1 MTGSDPSVAAPRYL
15 LDNRAAEAEQR
26 FDSLSAMFDAVTI
39 RHLTAIGVGP
49 GWRCWEV
56 GVGGPSILGWL
67 AGQVGPTGRVLA
79 TDIDT
84 RWAQAAASANVEVRR
99 HDVAED
105 PPPAGP
111 FDVVHAR
118 LVLIHVPERERALE
132 RMVSAL
138 RPGGWLLIEDFDPA
152 LQPLACPD
160 AHGDAQQVANRVR
173 AAFRALL
180 SERGADL
187 SFGRRLPRMF
197 RDAGLMDVG
206 ADAYLSI
213 ALPAAVELEKA
224 NVQQVREALV
234 LGGHVSA
241 EEVDAHLAAL
251 DAGGLDVATAPL
263 ISAWGRSALP
273 PSG

>member
-1 MTGSDPSVAAPRYL
+1 MTDLEALSAAADPASSEPSPGYL

-26 FDSLSAMFDAVTI
+26 FDSLSAMFDPVTI

-56 GVGGPSILGWL
+56 GVGGPSILAWL
-67 AGQVGPTGRVLA
+67 AAQVGPTGRVLA

-99 HDVAED
+99 HDVADD

-138 RPGGWLLIEDFDPA
+138 RPGGWLLIEDFDPT

-160 AHGDAQQVANRVR
+160 AHGEAQQVANRVR
-173 AAFRALL
+173 AGFRALL

-187 SFGRRLPRMF
+187 TFGRRLPRMF
-197 RDAGLMDVG
+197 RDAGLVDVG
-206 ADAYLSI
+206 A
-213 ALPAAVELEKA
+213 
-224 NVQQVREALV
+224 
-234 LGGHVSA
+234 
-241 EEVDAHLAAL
+241 DAHLAAL

-273 PSG
+273 PD

>member
-1 MTGSDPSVAAPRYL
+1 MTEPDPAVTAPGYL

-26 FDSLSAMFDAVTI
+26 FDSLSAMFNPVTI

-56 GVGGPSILGWL
+56 GVGGPSIPGWL

-84 RWAQAAASANVEVRR
+84 QWAQPVASTNVEVRR
-99 HDVAED
+99 HDVADD

-111 FDVVHAR
+111 FDLVHAR
-118 LVLIHVPERERALE
+118 LVLIHVPGREQALE
-132 RMVSAL
+132 RMVTAL
-138 RPGGWLLIEDFDPA
+138 RPGGWLVIEDFDPT

-160 AHGDAQQVANRVR
+160 AHSEAQQVANRVR
-173 AAFRALL
+173 AGFRALL
-180 SERGADL
+180 AERGADL
-187 SFGRRLPRMF
+187 RFGRRLPRLL
-197 RDAGLMDVG
+197 RGLGLVDVG

-224 NVQQVREALV
+224 NVRQVREALV
-234 LGGHVSA
+234 SGGHVGA
-241 EEVDAHLAAL
+241 DEVDAHLAAL
-251 DAGGLDVATAPL
+251 DAGRLDVATAPL
-263 ISAWGRSALP
+263 ISAWGRRP
-273 PSG
+273 ETDG